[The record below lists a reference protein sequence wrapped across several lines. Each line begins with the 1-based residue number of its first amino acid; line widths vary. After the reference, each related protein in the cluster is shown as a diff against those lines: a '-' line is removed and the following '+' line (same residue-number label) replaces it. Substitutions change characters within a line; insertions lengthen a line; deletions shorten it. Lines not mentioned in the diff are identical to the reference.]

1 MTHCRHLTPSLT
13 CSDPSQPAEQRGIRC
28 SWRGDCDL
36 DRPAVVMRQIDAEAL
51 DVPVQM
57 PAAQAGRAVPVPA
70 AAPGRPAS
78 ARERLKA
85 ARDRLAMAADQRA
98 GRPREMRR

>member
-13 CSDPSQPAEQRGIRC
+13 CSDPSQPAAQRGIKC

-36 DRPAVVMRQIDAEAL
+36 NRPAVVMRQIESEAPE
-51 DVPVQM
+51 VPVQM
-57 PAAQAGRAVPVPA
+57 PAAQAARAV
-70 AAPGRPAS
+70 AAPGRPVS
-78 ARERLKA
+78 ARARLQA
-85 ARDRLAMAADQRA
+85 ARDRLAEAAEKRA